1 MTDAFSAVPSS
12 GRGVSV
18 GLWARRALVA
28 LFALVSLL
36 GLLDVFGQVPSKS
49 SASATAATMTL
60 AAPKTVRG
68 GLFFQSRLDI
78 TAHQTIT
85 HPRLVLDEGWF
96 EQMQFNSLEPQP
108 VSEASRDG
116 KVVLSYDTLNAG
128 DRIRIW
134 VQFEVDPTNVGR
146 RSYDVELDDATS
158 PVVRISRDITV
169 LP

>member
-1 MTDAFSAVPSS
+1 VTDAFSAVPSG

-18 GLWARRALVA
+18 GLWARRVLVT

-36 GLLDVFGQVPSKS
+36 GLLDLFGQVPSKS
-49 SASATAATMTL
+49 SASATAASMTL
-60 AAPKTVRG
+60 SAPKTVRG

-78 TAHQTIT
+78 TAHHTIA
-85 HPRLVLDEGWF
+85 HPRLVLDEGWI
-96 EQMQFNSLEPQP
+96 EQMQLNSLEPQP
-108 VSEASRDG
+108 VSEAPRDG
-116 KVVLSYDTLNAG
+116 RLVLSYDALNPG
-128 DRIRIW
+128 DHVRIW
-134 VQFEVDPTNVGR
+134 VQFEVNPTNVGR